1 MTYLGKH
8 NKYLT
13 KSISRKVRKAILR
26 KVRKGLASAAF
37 FYPPT
42 YHKGARKGAKAI

>member
-13 KSISRKVRKAILR
+13 KSISRKAILR